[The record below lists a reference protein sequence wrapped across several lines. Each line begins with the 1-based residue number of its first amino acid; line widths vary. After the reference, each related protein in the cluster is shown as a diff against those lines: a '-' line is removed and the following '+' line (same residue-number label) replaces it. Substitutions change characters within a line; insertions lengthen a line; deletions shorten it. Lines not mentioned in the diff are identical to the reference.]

1 MKKIIAVL
9 MAAVTALMLSIPAF
23 ASENVIDDELVD
35 YAVETAVNAVTD
47 ENIVLFD
54 GMDWLIDEVKES
66 SGRTVS
72 AREISDVVSG
82 YIFFT
87 DEEAEQLS
95 DNIVEN
101 SNFFNAKLDDGTY
114 TIFIGVKLYKYP
126 ELSNYKVFRK
136 TMDKF
141 YEKQFEYMKPDREYN
156 MMTYRHIAGEMILH
170 QILYQVLK
178 SVNADKQTG
187 ILNTLYKKAYIV
199 DLNVNEKRVPP
210 FLINLAGFIVTTLFD
225 FFGLSKVL

>member
-72 AREISDVVSG
+72 A
-82 YIFFT
+82 
-87 DEEAEQLS
+87 AL
-95 DNIVEN
+95 N
-101 SNFFNAKLDDGTY
+101 
-114 TIFIGVKLYKYP
+114 
-126 ELSNYKVFRK
+126 
-136 TMDKF
+136 
-141 YEKQFEYMKPDREYN
+141 
-156 MMTYRHIAGEMILH
+156 
-170 QILYQVLK
+170 
-178 SVNADKQTG
+178 
-187 ILNTLYKKAYIV
+187 LNTENDAHQ
-199 DLNVNEKRVPP
+199 
-210 FLINLAGFIVTTLFD
+210 FL
-225 FFGLSKVL
+225 FGLFIFNLEALKVRMVF